1 MNQSIYGEISNV
13 VGIIGVIF
21 ILAAFFFS
29 QLKHVSVDSVPYLL
43 SNLIGS
49 ILITY
54 SLYFHWNLA
63 SFLIELAW
71 CSISI
76 MGLVRIYRRIKN
88 STQKKTGPV

>member
-1 MNQSIYGEISNV
+1 MEISNF
-13 VGIIGVIF
+13 VGIIGVIL

-29 QLKHVSVDSVPYLL
+29 QLKHVSVDSVLYLM
-43 SNLIGS
+43 SNLLGS

-76 MGLVRIYRRIKN
+76 MGLIRVYRKTKI
-88 STQKKTGPV
+88 SAQKKTGPD